1 MIYVENLPTMGESEI
16 RNLFERFGSVTEIHR
31 GPAATQIRMRDR
43 ESALNAVQ
51 FLNGKTVGGRRL
63 RVFSRKQSA

>member
-1 MIYVENLPTMGESEI
+1 MIYVENLPAMGEPEI
-16 RNLFERFGSVTEIHR
+16 RSLFEKFGAVAQIDR
-31 GPAATQIRMRDR
+31 GPEFTQVRMRDR

-51 FLNGKTVGGRRL
+51 FLNGHSLGGRRL